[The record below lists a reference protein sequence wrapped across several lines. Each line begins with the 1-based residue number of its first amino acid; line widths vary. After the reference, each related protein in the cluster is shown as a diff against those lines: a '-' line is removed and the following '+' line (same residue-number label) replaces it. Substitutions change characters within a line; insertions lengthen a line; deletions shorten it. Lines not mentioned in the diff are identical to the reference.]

1 MGLMGMGELFPVVM
15 EKYGLSMAPFR
26 QYVALMK
33 DAYGASDS
41 QVVVGTDGRY
51 AGISAMN
58 EAQRQAY
65 ETFRLLQY
73 DYVWGKR
80 YAEELMEIQFL
91 SDSDK
96 GETIT

>member
-1 MGLMGMGELFPVVM
+1 
-15 EKYGLSMAPFR
+15 
-26 QYVALMK
+26 
-33 DAYGASDS
+33 
-41 QVVVGTDGRY
+41 
-51 AGISAMN
+51 MN